1 MPTITREEPVK
12 TSLEPSNHPY
22 LTGPWTP
29 VHEEVTVESLEVIE
43 GKIPADIDGI
53 YLRNTEN
60 PVHQPLGRHHPFD
73 GDGMVHQVSISGGKA
88 SYRNR
93 FIRTHCFDAEQT
105 AGGAL
110 WGGLMDPPALSKRPG
125 FGAHGSLKDTGSTDI
140 IVHAGTALATLYQ
153 CGEAWQMDPVTLEN
167 LGKASWGPIDG
178 VSAHPKVDEETGE
191 LMFFNYSK
199 HAPYMHY
206 GVVDRTGKRVH
217 YVPIPL
223 PGPRLPHD
231 MAITKNWSI
240 LNDMPLFWDEE
251 LLKRDIHA
259 ARIHE
264 GVPTRFA
271 LIPRYGQPEDIRWFE
286 TSPTY
291 VLHWTNAWETK
302 NEKGEDEVVLEG
314 YYQDKPMPDPIE
326 EAGEYSHMMAYVDEH
341 SFQSRLHRWRFNLKT
356 GETTEER
363 LSDRIVEFGMINP
376 AYLMKPSRYIWSTTT
391 RPGWFLFNGY
401 VRHDTETGA
410 EQVFELPEGVY
421 ASESP
426 VVPKK
431 PSASSSEAVGEDNA
445 SSSEAVGEQDA
456 SSSEAVGEQDAYLI
470 TFLIDENNGTSQLAI
485 LDASDITKGPICRAA
500 LPHKISSGVHST
512 WVEHSQLAQDAE
524 FKRKALV
531 A

>member
-1 MPTITREEPVK
+1 MQITRQPPVK
-12 TSLEPSNHPY
+12 TTLEPSNHPY
-22 LTGPWTP
+22 LSGPWTP
-29 VHEEVTVESLEVIE
+29 VHEEVDVEELEVIE
-43 GKIPADIDGI
+43 GEIPADIDGI

-73 GDGMVHQVSISGGKA
+73 GDGMVHQVSISGGRA

-93 FIRTHCFDAEQT
+93 FIRTHCFNEEQI

-110 WGGLMDPPALSKRPG
+110 WGGLMDPDGTSKRPG
-125 FGAHGSLKDTGSTDI
+125 YGAHEGLKDTGSTDI
-140 IVHAGTALATLYQ
+140 IVHSGVALATLYQ

-199 HAPYMHY
+199 YAPYMHY
-206 GVVDRTGKRVH
+206 GVVDRAGRLKH
-217 YVPIPL
+217 YVPVNL

-240 LNDMPLFWDEE
+240 LNDMPLFWDEN
-251 LLKRDIHA
+251 LLERKIHA
-259 ARIHE
+259 ARIHD

-286 TSPTY
+286 ASPTY
-291 VLHWTNAWETK
+291 VLHWTNAYEVSGS
-302 NEKGEDEVVLEG
+302 EGDELVLEG
-314 YYQDKPMPDPIE
+314 YYQDKPMPDPLE

-376 AYLMKPSRYIWSTTT
+376 EYLMRKSRYIWSTTT

-401 VRHDTETGA
+401 VRHDTQTGE
-410 EQVFELPEGVY
+410 EQVYTLPDGVY

-426 VVPKK
+426 MVPKQG
-431 PSASSSEAVGEDNA
+431 ATSEDDG
-445 SSSEAVGEQDA
+445 
-456 SSSEAVGEQDAYLI
+456 YLV
-470 TFLIDENNGTSQLAI
+470 TFLIDENSGSSQLAI
-485 LDASDITKGPICRAA
+485 LDASDVTKGPIARAV
-500 LPHKISSGVHST
+500 LPHKISSGVHAT
-512 WVEHSQLAQDAE
+512 WVEHSRLKKDAQFRAGIT
-524 FKRKALV
+524 A

>member
-1 MPTITREEPVK
+1 MPTITREKPLVH
-12 TSLEPSNHPY
+12 TLEPSDHPY
-22 LTGPWTP
+22 LSGPWTP
-29 VHEEVTVESLEVIE
+29 VHEEVTVDELEVIE
-43 GKIPADIDGI
+43 GEIPADIDGI

-73 GDGMVHQVSISGGKA
+73 GDAMVHQVNISGGKA

-93 FIRTHCFDAEQT
+93 YVRTHCFDAEQN

-110 WGGLMDPPALSKRPG
+110 WGGLMDPKGISKRPG
-125 FGAHGSLKDTGSTDI
+125 YGAHEGLKDTGSTDI

-153 CGEAWQMDPVTLEN
+153 CGEAWQIDPLTLAN
-167 LGKASWGPIDG
+167 KGKASWGPLDG
-178 VSAHPKVDEETGE
+178 VSAHPKVDESTGE

-199 HAPYMHY
+199 YAPYMHY
-206 GVVDRTGKRVH
+206 GVVDRSGALAH

-223 PGPRLPHD
+223 SGPRLPHD
-231 MAITKNWSI
+231 MAITRNYSI
-240 LNDMPLFWDEE
+240 LNDMPLYWDAD

-271 LIPRYGQPEDIRWFE
+271 LIPRHGQPEDIRWFE
-286 TSPTY
+286 ASPTY
-291 VLHWTNAWETK
+291 VLHWTNAYED
-302 NEKGEDEVVLEG
+302 GDEVILEG

-326 EAGEYSHMMAYVDEH
+326 EAGQYSHMMAYVDEH

-356 GETTEER
+356 GETMEER

-376 AYLMKPSRYIWSTTT
+376 AYLMDKSRYVWSTTT

-401 VRHDTETGA
+401 CRHDTQTGE

-426 VVPKK
+426 MIPRK
-431 PSASSSEAVGEDNA
+431 
-445 SSSEAVGEQDA
+445 DA
-456 SSSEAVGEQDAYLI
+456 SAEDDGYLI
-470 TFLIDENNGTSQLAI
+470 TFLIDENKGSSECAI
-485 LDASDITKGPICRAA
+485 LDASDVSKGPICRIA
-500 LPHKISSGVHST
+500 LPHKISSGVHAT
-512 WVEHSQLAQDAE
+512 WVEHSQLASDAE
-524 FKRKALV
+524 FHRSQLD
-531 A
+531 